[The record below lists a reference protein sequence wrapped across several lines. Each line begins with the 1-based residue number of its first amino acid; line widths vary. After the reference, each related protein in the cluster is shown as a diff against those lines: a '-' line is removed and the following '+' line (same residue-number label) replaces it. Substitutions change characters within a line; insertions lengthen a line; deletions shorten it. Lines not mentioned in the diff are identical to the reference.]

1 MFRENKSHFQTELF
15 NTTTL
20 MHPRTMAQLKKSWAP
35 IYYEHVFCK
44 IDEKKFAPLYCPD
57 NGSPNKPVNI
67 LLSLEFIKHL
77 YDYTDEQLLEQYY
90 FNYQIAYALGQRNLG
105 ELYISER
112 TLYDFRRRVYEYTLK
127 HPEEEDLI
135 FQQFQGLLDHFLA
148 ITKIKTNEQRM
159 DSTAIMPNIKRAG
172 RLALAFDVL
181 KQGVAACPQELL
193 PETLKKVLEPAFKT
207 EVLYH
212 SRSQDVKA
220 RLEKVLELQEQLVA
234 ITNSMPEIANLPQI
248 KLVRRFIAEQTTYD
262 PEQKK
267 RVVKENKDISPDSLQ
282 SAYDP
287 DATYRKKGNKE
298 HIGYVCNLTETCSED
313 NPVQFLTDY
322 TLEKNIKADVEI
334 AEERLPEIKERTGL
348 TDLYTDGGFYGD
360 DTHRKAE
367 EELGVKMHYTD
378 LTGRKPSADKI
389 PLTDF
394 TIENRKKVLACPK
407 GKAPTHTFF
416 DEPKRKITA
425 WFDPEFCRECPC
437 QEQCPVKIQKKK
449 ALLQFNQSALLAA
462 ETRKELASGECRRQN
477 TSKRAAIEGTVSAIK
492 RGRGATKLFVR
503 GIVKCALVMGLKCI
517 AHNFQQLKS
526 WFLVKAKESKEI
538 SAKLKTPTWQGV
550 SISV

>member
-1 MFRENKSHFQTELF
+1 MFRENKSHLQTELF

-35 IYYEHVFCK
+35 IYYEHVFCQ

-77 YDYTDEQLLEQYY
+77 YDYTDEELLEQYY

-105 ELYISER
+105 ELYICER
-112 TLYDFRRRVYEYTLK
+112 TLYDFRRRLYAYTIQ

-135 FQQFQGLLDHFLA
+135 CRQFQGLLDHFIA

-193 PETLKKVLEPAFKT
+193 PENLQKVLEPAFRT
-207 EVLYH
+207 EILYR
-212 SRSQDVKA
+212 SRSRDVQA
-220 RLEKVLELQEQLVA
+220 RLAKIIDLQEQLVA
-234 ITNSMPEIANLPQI
+234 LAAALPAIANKPEI
-248 KLVRRFIAEQTTYD
+248 KLVQRFITEQTTYD

-267 RVVKENKDISPDSLQ
+267 RIVKENKDIRPDSLQ

-287 DATYRKKGNKE
+287 DATFRKKGNKE
-298 HIGYVCNLTETCSED
+298 QVGYTCNLTETCSAEND
-313 NPVQFLTDY
+313 VQFITDY
-322 TLEKNIKADVEI
+322 ALEKNTKADV
-334 AEERLPEIKERTGL
+334 AMAAERLSAIKEHTGV
-348 TDLYTDGGFYGD
+348 TDLYVDGGYFGE
-360 DTHRKAE
+360 DTHRKA
-367 EELGVKMHYTD
+367 EELGVKMHYTN
-378 LTGRKPSADKI
+378 LTGRQPAAEKI

-394 TIENRKKVLACPK
+394 NVENHKKVLACPQ
-407 GKAPTHTFF
+407 GQTPIHTYY
-416 DEPKRKITA
+416 EEAKRIITA
-425 WFDPEFCRECPC
+425 WFDAPTCRECPC
-437 QEQCPVKIQKKK
+437 REQCPVKIQKKK

-462 ETRKELASGECRRQN
+462 ETRQELANDEDRREN
-477 TSKRAAIEGTVSAIK
+477 KAKRAAIEGTVSAIK
-492 RGRGATKLFVR
+492 RGRGATKLAIR
-503 GIVKCALVMGLKCI
+503 GQVKSALVIGLKCI

-526 WFLVKAKESKEI
+526 WFQIKAKEAKEI
-538 SAKLKTPTWQGV
+538 SVKPQMPLQGV
-550 SISV
+550 SVPV

>member
-1 MFRENKSHFQTELF
+1 MFRENKSHLQTELF

-20 MHPRTMAQLKKSWAP
+20 MHPRTMAQLKKSWVP
-35 IYYEHVFCK
+35 IYYEHVFCR
-44 IDEKKFAPLYCPD
+44 IDEKKFAPLYCRD

-105 ELYISER
+105 ELYICER
-112 TLYDFRRRVYEYTLK
+112 TLYDFRRRLYEYTIQ

-135 FQQFQGLLDHFLA
+135 CQQFQGLLDHFIA

-207 EVLYH
+207 EVLYR
-212 SRSQDVKA
+212 SRSQEAGA
-220 RLEKVLELQEQLVA
+220 RLEKLLELQEQLVA
-234 ITNSMPEIANLPQI
+234 WTATLPELASKPEL
-248 KLVRRFIAEQTTYD
+248 KLVQRFIAEQTTYD
-262 PEQKK
+262 PEQKR
-267 RVVKENKDISPDSLQ
+267 RVVKENKDIGPDSLQ
-282 SAYDP
+282 SASDP
-287 DATYRKKGNKE
+287 DATFRKKGHKE
-298 HIGYVCNLTETCSED
+298 QVGYTCNLTETCSEEND
-313 NPVQFLTDY
+313 VQFLTDY
-322 TLEKNIKADVEI
+322 ALEKNNKADVEM
-334 AEERLPEIKERTGL
+334 AAERLPEIKERTGV
-348 TDLYTDGGFYGD
+348 TDLYTDGGFFGE
-360 DTHRKAE
+360 DTHRKA
-367 EELGVKMHYTD
+367 EELGVKMHYTN
-378 LTGRKPSADKI
+378 LTGRQPAADKI

-394 TIENRKKVLACPK
+394 NVENHKKVLACPQ
-407 GKAPTHTFF
+407 GQTPTHTFY
-416 DEPKRKITA
+416 DEPKGKITA
-425 WFDPEFCRECPC
+425 WFDPKTCRECPRR
-437 QEQCPVKIQKKK
+437 EQCPVKIQKKK

-492 RGRGATKLFVR
+492 RGRGATKLAVR
-503 GIVKCALVMGLKCI
+503 GQVKSALVMGLKCI

-526 WFLVKAKESKEI
+526 WFQIKAKEVKEI
-538 SAKLKTPTWQGV
+538 SVKTKMPLQGV
-550 SISV
+550 SIPI

>member
-1 MFRENKSHFQTELF
+1 MFRENKSHLQTGLF

-20 MHPRTMAQLKKSWAP
+20 MHPRTVAQLKKSWAP

-44 IDEKKFAPLYCPD
+44 IDEKNFAPLYCQD

-77 YDYTDEQLLEQYY
+77 YNYTDEELLEQYY

-105 ELYISER
+105 ELYICER
-112 TLYDFRRRVYEYTLK
+112 TLYDFRHRLYEYTIQ

-135 FQQFQGLLDHFLA
+135 CRQFQCLVDHFIAL
-148 ITKIKTNEQRM
+148 TKSKTEEQRM

-193 PETLKKVLEPAFKT
+193 PEALKKVLEPAFKT
-207 EVLYH
+207 EVLYR
-212 SRSQDVKA
+212 SRSQDVKV
-220 RLEKVLELQEQLVA
+220 RLEKILELQEQLVA
-234 ITNSMPEIANLPQI
+234 LTSAIPEIASKPEI
-248 KLVRRFIAEQTTYD
+248 KLVQRFIAEQTTYD
-262 PEQKK
+262 PEQKQ

-287 DATYRKKGNKE
+287 DATFRKKGNKE
-298 HIGYVCNLTETCSED
+298 QVGYVCNLSETCSAD

-322 TLEKNIKADVEI
+322 TLAKNVKADVKM

-348 TDLYTDGGFYGD
+348 TDLYTDGGFYGE

-378 LTGRKPSADKI
+378 LTGRKPAADKI
-389 PLTDF
+389 PLADF
-394 TIENRKKVLACPK
+394 SIENHKKVLACPQ
-407 GKAPTHTFF
+407 GQVPTHTFF
-416 DEPKRKITA
+416 DEPNRRITA
-425 WFDPEFCRECPC
+425 WFDPESCRQCPC
-437 QEQCPVKIQKKK
+437 REQCPVKIQKKK

-462 ETRKELASGECRRQN
+462 ETRKELANGECRRQN
-477 TSKRAAIEGTVSAIK
+477 TSKRAAIEGTISAIK
-492 RGRGATKLFVR
+492 RGRGATKLAVR
-503 GIVKCALVMGLKCI
+503 GQVKCALVIGLKCI

-526 WFLVKAKESKEI
+526 WFQVKAKEAKEI
-538 SAKLKTPTWQGV
+538 PVKPKMPLQGV
-550 SISV
+550 SVPV

>member
-1 MFRENKSHFQTELF
+1 
-15 NTTTL
+15 
-20 MHPRTMAQLKKSWAP
+20 
-35 IYYEHVFCK
+35 
-44 IDEKKFAPLYCPD
+44 
-57 NGSPNKPVNI
+57 
-67 LLSLEFIKHL
+67 IKHL

-105 ELYISER
+105 ELYICER

-135 FQQFQGLLDHFLA
+135 CQQFQGLLDHFIA

-193 PETLKKVLEPAFKT
+193 PETLQKVLEPAFKT
-207 EVLYH
+207 EVLYR
-212 SRSQDVKA
+212 SRSQEACA

-234 ITNSMPEIANLPQI
+234 LTSTRPEIASKPEL
-248 KLVRRFIAEQTTYD
+248 KLVQRFLAEQTTYD
-262 PEQKK
+262 PEQKR
-267 RVVKENKDISPDSLQ
+267 RVVKESKDISPDSLQ

-287 DATYRKKGNKE
+287 DATFRKKGNKE
-298 HIGYVCNLTETCSED
+298 QVGYVCNLTETCSED
-313 NPVQFLTDY
+313 NDVQFLTDY
-322 TLEKNIKADVEI
+322 TLAKNSKADVEM
-334 AEERLPEIKERTGL
+334 AAERLPEIKERTGL
-348 TDLYTDGGFYGD
+348 TDLYTDGGFYGE

-367 EELGVKMHYTD
+367 EELGVKMHYTN
-378 LTGRKPSADKI
+378 LTGRKPAADKI

-394 TIENRKKVLACPK
+394 SIENHKKILACPQ
-407 GKAPTHTFF
+407 GQPPTHTFF
-416 DEPKRKITA
+416 DEPKGKITA
-425 WFDPEFCRECPC
+425 WFDPQTCRECPRH
-437 QEQCPVKIQKKK
+437 EQCPVKIQKKK

-477 TSKRAAIEGTVSAIK
+477 TSKRVAIEGTVSAIK
-492 RGRGATKLFVR
+492 RGRGATKLAVR
-503 GIVKCALVMGLKCI
+503 GQVKSALVMGLKCI

-526 WFLVKAKESKEI
+526 WFKIKAKEAKEI
-538 SAKLKTPTWQGV
+538 SVKTKMPLQGV
-550 SISV
+550 SVPI